1 MASQGINRTFLI
13 IGIILLMLLH
23 VSNIAVAQ
31 EPQLADTTRAC
42 MADSVLLDAGE
53 GFISYLWNTD
63 EQTQTIIA
71 RQSGKFSVFCTRP
84 DMTVVEDSTFVI
96 LQNAYI
102 DMVDTILTCYTEPV
116 RLCVVPD
123 TLMYKWT
130 SNDPELFIPFST
142 RACVDVI
149 PENDT
154 TTIYVQISDSANTIV
169 CTDSVQIWLYPRMR
183 FVEVNQINK
192 GCPGTCKGQLQ
203 VIVAGGL
210 PPYSY
215 LWPNARPVQRDSI
228 AFSLCE
234 SEYTIEVTDQYL
246 CMRDTAIKVEVY
258 DMPEVEIVR
267 DPDDEIYIEN
277 PVVNFSF
284 DNKSIDSIQII
295 DWSWNFGDSTYT
307 KEENPRKVFN
317 QVRDY
322 DIWLKYTTQNE
333 CIDSVSMTVNI
344 LETKLD
350 IPEVI
355 TPNGDPFNQFF
366 VIENLEHYISTD
378 LKIFNRLGK
387 KVYSSSNYQS
397 DWDAPNLTEGVYF
410 YVLEAKGYF
419 RTETFNGT
427 ITVLR

>member
-1 MASQGINRTFLI
+1 MALQSKNKFSTITA
-13 IGIILLMLLH
+13 IILLMLLH
-23 VSNIAVAQ
+23 VFDSAGAQ

-42 MADSVLLDAGE
+42 MTDSVLLDAGE
-53 GFISYLWNTD
+53 GFISYLWSTD

-71 RQSGKFSVFCTRP
+71 NQPGKYSVLCTRQ
-84 DMTVVEDSTFVI
+84 DMSVVEDSTFVI

-102 DMVDTILTCYTEPV
+102 DMVDTILTCYSYPV
-116 RLCVVPD
+116 TLCVVPD
-123 TLMYKWT
+123 TLMYQWT
-130 SNDPELFIPFST
+130 SDDPELFIPFST
-142 RACVDVI
+142 RACVEVT

-169 CTDSVQIWLYPRMR
+169 CTDSVQIWLYPRMV
-183 FVEVNQINK
+183 FAEVNQINK

-203 VIVAGGL
+203 VIVEGGL
-210 PPYSY
+210 RPYSY
-215 LWPNARPVQRDSI
+215 NWYSAAYRDSL
-228 AFSLCE
+228 AYSLCE
-234 SEYTIEVTDQYL
+234 SEYVVEVEDAYG
-246 CMRDTAIKVEVY
+246 CVRDTAINVEVY

-277 PVVNFSF
+277 PVVTFSF
-284 DNKSIDSIQII
+284 ENKSIDSIQII

-307 KEENPRKVFN
+307 KEENPRKVFD
-317 QVRDY
+317 QMREYEV
-322 DIWLKYTTQNE
+322 WLKYTTQHE

-344 LETKLD
+344 LETILA
-350 IPEVI
+350 IPAVI
-355 TPNGDPFNQFF
+355 TPNGDLLNQFF
-366 VIENLEHYISTD
+366 VIEDLENYISTD

-397 DWDAPNLTEGVYF
+397 DWDAQNLVEGVYF

-419 RTETFNGT
+419 RTKTFNGT